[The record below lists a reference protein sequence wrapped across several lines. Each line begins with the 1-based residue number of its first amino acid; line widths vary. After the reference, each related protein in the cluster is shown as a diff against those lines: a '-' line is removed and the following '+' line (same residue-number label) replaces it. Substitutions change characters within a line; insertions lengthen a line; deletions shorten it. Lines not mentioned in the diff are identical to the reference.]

1 MQLIRTLRIMPA
13 LVVALVALFVVASG
27 SAMASTS
34 GHHHGHVASAAHH
47 KKKKKPKKPKAP
59 KAPQA
64 PQAPQAPKGPFV
76 AKDAGSTPI
85 GTGPDDTLVET
96 LSVPAG
102 STYVVTAKAE
112 LGNNAASDNSITC
125 KLLEGFNP
133 IDTGTEALAPLATFS
148 RTITLTSTS
157 SGGSIKLVCSGDKAG
172 QARNRV
178 ITAVRSS

>member
-27 SAMASTS
+27 SAMASTA
-34 GHHHGHVASAAHH
+34 GQHHGPVASAAHH

-59 KAPQA
+59 KAPK
-64 PQAPQAPKGPFV
+64 APKGPFV
-76 AKDAGSTPI
+76 AKDAGSTAI

>member
-27 SAMASTS
+27 SAMASTA
-34 GHHHGHVASAAHH
+34 GQHHGPVASAAHH

-59 KAPQA
+59 K
-64 PQAPQAPKGPFV
+64 APKGPFV

>member
-27 SAMASTS
+27 SAMASTA
-34 GHHHGHVASAAHH
+34 GQHHGPVASAAHH

-59 KAPQA
+59 KAPK
-64 PQAPQAPKGPFV
+64 APKGPFV

>member
-27 SAMASTS
+27 SAMASTA
-34 GHHHGHVASAAHH
+34 GQHHGPVASAAHH
-47 KKKKKPKKPKAP
+47 KKKKKKKPKKPKAP
-59 KAPQA
+59 KAPK
-64 PQAPQAPKGPFV
+64 APKGPFV

>member
-27 SAMASTS
+27 SAMASTA
-34 GHHHGHVASAAHH
+34 GQHHGSVASAAHH
-47 KKKKKPKKPKAP
+47 KKKKPKKPKAP
-59 KAPQA
+59 KAPK
-64 PQAPQAPKGPFV
+64 APKGPFV

>member
-27 SAMASTS
+27 SAMASTA
-34 GHHHGHVASAAHH
+34 GQHHGPVASAAHH
-47 KKKKKPKKPKAP
+47 KKTKKPKAP
-59 KAPQA
+59 KAPK
-64 PQAPQAPKGPFV
+64 APKGPFV